1 MCAVQ
6 FSVIVPAC
14 TAVFAAG
21 RRCGRRAFFPATEAN
36 RAGAVSNAVEYSP
49 VSNDSANRLFV
60 LPISIVATLG
70 EFLFGVD
77 GGGTVHGLRIA
88 SVTPSC

>member
-1 MCAVQ
+1 M
-6 FSVIVPAC
+6 P
-14 TAVFAAG
+14 
-21 RRCGRRAFFPATEAN
+21 
-36 RAGAVSNAVEYSP
+36 NAVEYSP
-49 VSNDSANRLFV
+49 VSNDSANRLYV

-77 GGGTVHGLRIA
+77 GGGMTIGNVHGLPIA

>member
-1 MCAVQ
+1 M
-6 FSVIVPAC
+6 
-14 TAVFAAG
+14 
-21 RRCGRRAFFPATEAN
+21 
-36 RAGAVSNAVEYSP
+36 SNAVEYSP
-49 VSNDSANRLFV
+49 VSNDSANRLYV

-77 GGGTVHGLRIA
+77 GGGMTIGTVHGLRIA